1 MLAGLYLNKD
11 AGEVT
16 GKGAGLS
23 CEGYERKCRA
33 VERALTRIRAEHHTD
48 PQELLA
54 EGGGLEI
61 AMMAGVFLGA
71 VKEEMPVVLDGAISC
86 VAALAAYRIDCRV
99 TDYLLPSHMSGEGT
113 GAMALS
119 ALGLQAPVRAGMR
132 LGEGT
137 GALTLFPLLSM
148 AMEVYERMG
157 TFTDYEIRS
166 YERFQEEIP
175 EA

>member
-1 MLAGLYLNKD
+1 
-11 AGEVT
+11 
-16 GKGAGLS
+16 
-23 CEGYERKCRA
+23 
-33 VERALTRIRAEHHTD
+33 
-48 PQELLA
+48 
-54 EGGGLEI
+54 
-61 AMMAGVFLGA
+61 
-71 VKEEMPVVLDGAISC
+71 
-86 VAALAAYRIDCRV
+86 
-99 TDYLLPSHMSGEGT
+99 
-113 GAMALS
+113 MALS